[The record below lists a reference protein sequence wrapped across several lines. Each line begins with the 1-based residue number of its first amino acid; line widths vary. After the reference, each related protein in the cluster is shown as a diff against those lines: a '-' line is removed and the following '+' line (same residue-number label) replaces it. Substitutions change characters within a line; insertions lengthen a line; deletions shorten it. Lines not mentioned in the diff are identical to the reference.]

1 MMSKTFRLIIVRGNK
16 MKENKMKDR
25 FSFEQ
30 EIFQCWHITDDL
42 NVLNESV
49 LEKDISRD
57 EISNILLG
65 LEQLYNQKFSRLFS
79 TFEELISKREI

>member
-1 MMSKTFRLIIVRGNK
+1 MSKT
-16 MKENKMKDR
+16 R
-25 FSFEQ
+25 FDMEQ

-42 NVLNESV
+42 NVLLEAV
-49 LEKDISRD
+49 VEKDISKD

-79 TFEELISKREI
+79 TFEELIKNGDL

>member
-1 MMSKTFRLIIVRGNK
+1 MSKT
-16 MKENKMKDR
+16 R
-25 FSFEQ
+25 FDFEQ
-30 EIFQCWHITDDL
+30 EIFAVWHITDDL
-42 NVLNESV
+42 NVLHEAV

-79 TFEELISKREI
+79 TFEELVRSREL

>member
-1 MMSKTFRLIIVRGNK
+1 

-30 EIFQCWHITDDL
+30 EIFAVWHITDDL
-42 NVLNESV
+42 NVLHEAV

-79 TFEELISKREI
+79 TFEELIGNGDL

>member
-1 MMSKTFRLIIVRGNK
+1 MSKT
-16 MKENKMKDR
+16 R
-25 FSFEQ
+25 FDMEQ

-42 NVLNESV
+42 NVLHEAV
-49 LEKDISRD
+49 LERDISKD

-79 TFEELISKREI
+79 TFEELMSKREI

>member
-1 MMSKTFRLIIVRGNK
+1 MSKT
-16 MKENKMKDR
+16 R
-25 FSFEQ
+25 FDFEQ
-30 EIFQCWHITDDL
+30 EIFAVWHITDDL
-42 NVLNESV
+42 NVLHESV

-79 TFEELISKREI
+79 TFEELIKNGDL

>member
-1 MMSKTFRLIIVRGNK
+1 

-42 NVLNESV
+42 NVLHESV

-79 TFEELISKREI
+79 TFEELIKNGDL

>member
-1 MMSKTFRLIIVRGNK
+1 

-42 NVLNESV
+42 NVLHEAV

-57 EISNILLG
+57 EISCTVMG
-65 LEQLYNQKFSRLFS
+65 LEHLYNLKFQRLMS
-79 TFEELISKREI
+79 TFEELIRNGDL

>member
-1 MMSKTFRLIIVRGNK
+1 MSKT
-16 MKENKMKDR
+16 R
-25 FSFEQ
+25 FDMEQ

-42 NVLNESV
+42 NVLHEAV
-49 LEKDISRD
+49 LERDISKD

-79 TFEELISKREI
+79 TFEKLIGNGDL

>member
-1 MMSKTFRLIIVRGNK
+1 MSKTFRLIIVRGNK